1 MTGVAAGIAVAA
13 TVAAG
18 VAASTIAKKKAAD
31 KAAKAQKNAISA
43 QEQLLRK
50 KLDPGALNRL
60 AQQTDKERALNR
72 IALQKEVDPEI
83 ADLREFSKQKLLDL
97 AQQPESTRQTTQVAN
112 QLFQEGIKEDPRIAA
127 LKDSIINRAQEDFD
141 AGATLPPDF
150 QAELVRAG
158 IGQGAQAGVGTAG
171 RTVGGLTSRLL
182 GSAGINLKAQRTA
195 EGTALA
201 GAAQNLT
208 DARQRILA
216 NIFPTDK
223 ATEDAAAGRATA
235 GLGIAESLLP
245 ESGLT
250 GTQAADVQIAQTKGA
265 ANLLGQRGN
274 VAAQQ
279 ATDQGNY
286 VAGLIG
292 AGTSLVSGVYGAG
305 AGGAA
310 AGAGGG
316 GGGINYGSLAQSI
329 IGGGGNAGGI
339 TNNPYYGLQPG
350 QVPYGYQGDPSTLVN
365 TRRI

>member
-1 MTGVAAGIAVAA
+1 MTGIAAGIAVAA
-13 TVAAG
+13 TVA
-18 VAASTIAKKKAAD
+18 VAAGASAVMKKKAAD
-31 KAAKAQKNAISA
+31 KAAKAQKNAIGQ
-43 QEQLLRK
+43 QEALLRK

-83 ADLREFSKQKLLDL
+83 ASLREFSKQKLLDL
-97 AQQPESTRQTTQVAN
+97 AQQPESTRQTTQVAD

-127 LKDSIINRAQEDFD
+127 LKDSILSRAQEDFD
-141 AGATLPPDF
+141 AGATLPPEF

-208 DARQRILA
+208 DARQRILG
-216 NIFPTDK
+216 NIFPTVK
-223 ATEDAAAGRATA
+223 ATEDAAAGRAAT
-235 GLGIAESLLP
+235 GLGIAEGLMP
-245 ESGLT
+245 ESGIT
-250 GTQAADVQIAQTKGA
+250 GQQAVDIQIAQAKGQ

-274 VAAQQ
+274 ISAQQ
-279 ATDQGNY
+279 AQDQGNY
-286 VAGLIG
+286 QAGLIG
-292 AGTSLVSGVYGAG
+292 AGASLASGVYGAG

-310 AGAGGG
+310 AGGL
-316 GGGINYGSLAQSI
+316 NYGSMAQNMMSVP
-329 IGGGGNAGGI
+329 GGAGSTIDTGTYGSRNAQQQK
-339 TNNPYYGLQPG
+339 NYAYLQSL
-350 QVPYGYQGDPSTLVN
+350 YQ
-365 TRRI
+365 

>member
-1 MTGVAAGIAVAA
+1 
-13 TVAAG
+13 
-18 VAASTIAKKKAAD
+18 
-31 KAAKAQKNAISA
+31 
-43 QEQLLRK
+43 
-50 KLDPGALNRL
+50 
-60 AQQTDKERALNR
+60 
-72 IALQKEVDPEI
+72 
-83 ADLREFSKQKLLDL
+83 LDL

-216 NIFPTDK
+216 NIFPTVK